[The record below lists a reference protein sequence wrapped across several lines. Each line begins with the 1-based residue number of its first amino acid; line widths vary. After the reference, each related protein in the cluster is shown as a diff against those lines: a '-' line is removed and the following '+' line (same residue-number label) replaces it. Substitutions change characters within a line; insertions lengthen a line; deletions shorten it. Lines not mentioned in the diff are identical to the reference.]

1 MARSDL
7 YTICNCTSFNPVNL
21 IVRRRRYGERDVLD
35 VTVDAKET
43 LACLCCMMVCCKVLN
58 TLLEMT
64 QTPIMVFLSGIVAI
78 FVRIL
83 LINYLAAPLSLP

>member
-7 YTICNCTSFNPVNL
+7 YTICNCTSFNPVDL
-21 IVRRRRYGERDVLD
+21 IVRRSRYGERSELD

-64 QTPIMVFLSGIVAI
+64 QRPIMVLLPGIVTIYVHI
-78 FVRIL
+78 FF
-83 LINYLAAPLSLP
+83 INYLAAPLSLP